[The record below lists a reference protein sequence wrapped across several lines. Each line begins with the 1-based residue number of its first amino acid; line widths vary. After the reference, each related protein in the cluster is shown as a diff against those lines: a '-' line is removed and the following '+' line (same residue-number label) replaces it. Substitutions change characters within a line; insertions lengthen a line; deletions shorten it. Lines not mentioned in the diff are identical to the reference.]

1 MKTFHAVFELTD
13 TTKEELKSTWK
24 EKVKT
29 RIAEEKEKSKARTV
43 LKSEYEMKQYL
54 KETRAS
60 QATRILMARL
70 HMIQLPCNY
79 KKEEEDKRCP
89 LCQMVNIRTE
99 HYFHCAMTEKLRKS
113 WGTTETDLQSD
124 DACVLLRATNFL
136 EAVSRRIQPR
146 WKDSD
151 EFKIN
156 RTTQISPYK
165 PLTNNIH
172 KKTTNKIQ
180 NKIYT

>member
-1 MKTFHAVFELTD
+1 MPSLPNGKYQNRALFSLRED
-13 TTKEELKSTWK
+13 
-24 EKVKT
+24 
-29 RIAEEKEKSKARTV
+29 R
-43 LKSEYEMKQYL
+43 
-54 KETRAS
+54 ET
-60 QATRILMARL
+60 
-70 HMIQLPCNY
+70 
-79 KKEEEDKRCP
+79 
-89 LCQMVNIRTE
+89 
-99 HYFHCAMTEKLRKS
+99 RKS
-113 WGTTETDLQSD
+113 WGTTETDLQND

-172 KKTTNKIQ
+172 KKKQQTKYRTKFTLNKTEHSKTSITMVRGAI
-180 NKIYT
+180 NTALGLTKVGVVVRTMGGGEKVPRTELNFI